1 MSLKSK
7 FLRSVALPA
16 VLAFGAV
23 SAPALAD
30 VPAVGQCGPAEV
42 VKAELTKAGYSN
54 YYVYD
59 AELFD
64 EKRNATVWL
73 PESVYAND
81 GMTKGYHVGRRGE
94 NGKDMCVFGALRD
107 FIIADNVEQEKAK
120 AIDPRFF
127 KNQPSAEVRNGL
139 NFSLRTGAERV
150 REYPVI
156 QARIRHSNGGEGYL
170 TIAANSQTHGG
181 FYILSDLSGRIATS
195 RAGIEAGKRPQTGFT
210 PAAQSVLVQM
220 KGEKRVDAGSSS
232 PAVLA
237 NAGPVLQ

>member
-1 MSLKSK
+1 MFLKSQ

-16 VLAFGAV
+16 MLAFGAV

-42 VKAELTKAGYSN
+42 VKAELTKAGYHN
-54 YYVYD
+54 YFVYD
-59 AELFD
+59 TELFD

-94 NGKDMCVFGALRD
+94 NGKDICVFGALRD
-107 FIIADNVEQEKAK
+107 FIIADNVEQEKAR

-127 KNQPSAEVRNGL
+127 KDQPNSNVKNGL
-139 NFSLRTGAERV
+139 NYALKVGAERV
-150 REYPVI
+150 GEYPVI

-170 TIAANSQTHGG
+170 TIAANSRTHDGG
-181 FYILSDLSGRIATS
+181 RILSDFSGKIVALDS
-195 RAGIEAGKRPQTGFT
+195 GIEVGKRPQTGFT

-220 KGEKRVDAGSSS
+220 KGEKRVDAGSS

-237 NAGPVLQ
+237 SAVPALR

>member
-23 SAPALAD
+23 SAPALAE
-30 VPAVGQCGPAEV
+30 VPALGQCGPAEQ
-42 VKAELTKAGYSN
+42 VKAELTKAGYHN
-54 YYVYD
+54 YFVYD
-59 AELFD
+59 TELFD

-81 GMTKGYHVGRRGE
+81 GMTKGYHVGRRGD
-94 NGKDMCVFGALRD
+94 NGKDMCVFGSLRD

-127 KNQPSAEVRNGL
+127 KNQPNSDTKNGL
-139 NFSLRTGAERV
+139 NITLKAAAKEVG
-150 REYPVI
+150 EYPAI

-170 TIAANSQTHGG
+170 TIAANSQTRGG
-181 FYILSDLSGRIATS
+181 LYILSDLSGKIATAN
-195 RAGIEAGKRPQTGFT
+195 AGIEVGRRPQTGFT
-210 PAAQSVLVQM
+210 PAAQSVLAQM
-220 KGEKRVDAGSSS
+220 KGEKRVDAGSS

-237 NAGPVLQ
+237 SAVPTLR

>member
-59 AELFD
+59 VKVFD
-64 EKRNATVWL
+64 EKRNAPVWL
-73 PESVYAND
+73 AESIYAND

-107 FIIADNVEQEKAK
+107 FIIADNVDQDKGK
-120 AIDPRFF
+120 GMIDPRFF
-127 KNQPSAEVRNGL
+127 KNQPN
-139 NFSLRTGAERV
+139 
-150 REYPVI
+150 
-156 QARIRHSNGGEGYL
+156 ARCQEWS
-170 TIAANSQTHGG
+170 
-181 FYILSDLSGRIATS
+181 
-195 RAGIEAGKRPQTGFT
+195 
-210 PAAQSVLVQM
+210 
-220 KGEKRVDAGSSS
+220 
-232 PAVLA
+232 
-237 NAGPVLQ
+237 